1 MSNQPARSYAVME
14 GNGEYNK
21 HAKLQAGGA
30 SLALPFLEK
39 AIQNISLH
47 FGTHPIVV
55 ADYGS
60 SQGKNSLIPM
70 RCAVRSLRKRVGPDR
85 ALSVFHIDQPQND
98 FNSLFRVVHE
108 DPDTYT
114 LSDPKVYPA
123 AIGKSFY
130 ERVLPLESVHLG
142 WSAYALMWL
151 SRRPTLIPDHFIAFF
166 SKSEARKEFE
176 LQAAKDWEA
185 FLSLRASELRPG
197 GRLVVVLPGIA
208 EDGSVGLEPLF
219 NHANTVL
226 EEMVAAGTI
235 TSTERSRM
243 TLMNHLRPEHDL
255 LSPFRKDG
263 EFNGLVVEDCQR
275 RVLLDSAW
283 QEYERSG
290 DEQALSASRVFFFR
304 TAFLPSFACALNQV
318 GTKNGEIV
326 HRFAD
331 QLERRLKHRLA
342 VEPVPMHTL
351 VQIMVFAKQI

>member
-1 MSNQPARSYAVME
+1 MSNQRAGSYAVME

-30 SLALPFLEK
+30 SLAVPFLEK
-39 AIQNISLH
+39 AIQNITLDSSNS
-47 FGTHPIVV
+47 PIVI

-85 ALSVFHIDQPQND
+85 ALSVFHIDQPSND

-114 LSDPKVYPA
+114 LDDPKIYPA
-123 AIGKSFY
+123 AVGRSFY
-130 ERVLPLESVHLG
+130 EKVLPPESVDLG

-151 SRRPTLIPDHFIAFF
+151 SRRPTLIPDHFIPFC
-166 SKSEARKEFE
+166 SKSEARNEFD

-219 NHANTVL
+219 HHANAVL
-226 EEMVAAGTI
+226 EEMVTAGVI
-235 TSTERSRM
+235 TSTERSQM
-243 TLMNHLRPEHDL
+243 TLMNHLRPERDL
-255 LSPFRKDG
+255 LSPFRRDG
-263 EFNGLVVEDCQR
+263 EFSGLVVEDCQR

-290 DEQALSASRVFFFR
+290 DEQALAASRVFFFR
-304 TAFLPSFACALNQV
+304 TAFLPSFACALNQ
-318 GTKNGEIV
+318 GSTKNGETV

-331 QLERRLKHRLA
+331 QLESRLKHRLA
-342 VEPVPMHTL
+342 IQPVPMHTL
-351 VQIMVFAKQI
+351 VQIIVFAKQT